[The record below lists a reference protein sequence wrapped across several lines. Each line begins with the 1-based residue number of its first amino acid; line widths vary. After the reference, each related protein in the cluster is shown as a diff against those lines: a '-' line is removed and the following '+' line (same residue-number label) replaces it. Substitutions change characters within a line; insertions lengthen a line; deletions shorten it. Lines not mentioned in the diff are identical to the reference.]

1 MGKDEAVTDVS
12 GRSVGLA
19 GALIDIS
26 GEGARSLVST
36 GVVGAEMT
44 IGVDVRSRE
53 GTAMFGVLEAA
64 AASMESLFNKR
75 TASVKATNA
84 SCRCVAR
91 LDAIDATDAEGTS
104 ASEAV
109 TSQGQSRCAYCFQ
122 EFICFFH
129 LAKKRRCTRE
139 LRVPLDGVIL
149 DNGIRGAPQRRP
161 PCYSAAMQLL

>member
-44 IGVDVRSRE
+44 IGVDARSRE

-109 TSQGQSRCAYCFQ
+109 TSQGQSRWFSRVHL
-122 EFICFFH
+122 FFSPRDVRYVFGTWQV
-129 LAKKRRCTRE
+129 LNVRWPG
-139 LRVPLDGVIL
+139 LRV
-149 DNGIRGAPQRRP
+149 
-161 PCYSAAMQLL
+161 